1 MNILH
6 IYASFAFSQG
16 GPPVAI
22 KYLALS
28 QVLSGHKVSII
39 TSYKIKPN
47 IPGVKIININYLNQ
61 RYSIPTLKS
70 ALKIKNY
77 INKNDVIHLHG
88 MWNGLISTSAFFA
101 KKAKSIITPHGMAVK
116 RNIKNKPLFKIFYYT
131 LIDKFLFKYING
143 CHYLSKHEYLNSNWI
158 FKNKKF
164 CIQFN
169 LIDTEK
175 IKKYI
180 SKNKKKSF
188 LDNNIIN
195 LVYLGRFN
203 EIKNIKFQ
211 IELMKK
217 LYNKNLNIVLYLI
230 GPNNSYKEKIKNIV
244 KSYKLQK
251 FIKFKNP
258 VFGDQK
264 YLFLNKANFVL
275 LTSHYEC
282 NSVLAI
288 ETLSSGGLLLAK

>member
-61 RYSIPTLKS
+61 RYYIPTLKS

-101 KKAKSIITPHGMAVK
+101 KSQI
-116 RNIKNKPLFKIFYYT
+116 NYYT
-131 LIDKFLFKYING
+131 SWNG
-143 CHYLSKHEYLNSNWI
+143 C
-158 FKNKKF
+158 
-164 CIQFN
+164 
-169 LIDTEK
+169 
-175 IKKYI
+175 
-180 SKNKKKSF
+180 
-188 LDNNIIN
+188 
-195 LVYLGRFN
+195 
-203 EIKNIKFQ
+203 
-211 IELMKK
+211 
-217 LYNKNLNIVLYLI
+217 
-230 GPNNSYKEKIKNIV
+230 
-244 KSYKLQK
+244 
-251 FIKFKNP
+251 
-258 VFGDQK
+258 
-264 YLFLNKANFVL
+264 
-275 LTSHYEC
+275 
-282 NSVLAI
+282 
-288 ETLSSGGLLLAK
+288 